1 MNIAWTRRETIASAG
16 IAVIAAL
23 FLFEGLKSRD
33 ANPPAALL
41 DIGIAFTGAAFALS
55 PHALFERVT
64 IRELKLRGP
73 VIFGFA
79 ALCSLLGT
87 GLLLISAIAWIAA
100 GVP

>member
-1 MNIAWTRRETIASAG
+1 MTTAWTRRETIASAC

-23 FLFEGLKSRD
+23 FLAEGLKSLD

-55 PHALFERVT
+55 PQALFARVT
-64 IRELKLRGP
+64 IRDLKLRGP
-73 VIFGFA
+73 VLFGFA

-87 GLLLISAIAWIAA
+87 GLLLMSAIAWITAR
-100 GVP
+100 PP